1 MRKKG
6 PFDWVIDSAG
16 FLAGILLVGTVL
28 IVCFEICMRYFFQA
42 PQVWTVE
49 VCEYFLFFMT
59 FLGAPW
65 LLKVGGH
72 VNIDVLS
79 GQFGRRGQHVLGIA
93 SSLIGI
99 LVSAVI
105 CWFAVVTAWQ
115 CYETNVVV
123 TKTLTI
129 PKHYFLWAIGFG
141 YLLLLF
147 EFLRGALRHV
157 SGLREGN

>member
-1 MRKKG
+1 MQKKG
-6 PFDWVIDSAG
+6 PFDWVVDSAG
-16 FLAGILLVGTVL
+16 FVAGILLVGTVL
-28 IVCFEICMRYFFQA
+28 IVCFEICMRYFFKA

-49 VCEYFLFFMT
+49 VCEYLLFFMT
-59 FLGAPW
+59 FLGTPW

-72 VNIDVLS
+72 VNIDVIS
-79 GQFGRRGQHVLGIA
+79 GQLGNRGQHVLGII
-93 SSLIGI
+93 SSFIGI

-105 CWFAVVTAWQ
+105 CWFAALTTWQ
-115 CYETNVVV
+115 CYETHVVV
-123 TKTLTI
+123 TKTMTI

>member
-1 MRKKG
+1 MKKKG
-6 PFDWVIDSAG
+6 LFDWVVDSAG
-16 FLAGILLVGTVL
+16 FMAGMLLVGTVL
-28 IVCFEICMRYFFQA
+28 IVSFEICMRYFFRA

-79 GQFGRRGQHVLGIA
+79 AQFGKRGQHILGIVTA
-93 SSLIGI
+93 VIGV

-105 CWFAVVTAWQ
+105 CWFSFVTTWD
-115 CYETNVVV
+115 CYQSGVVV
-123 TKTLTI
+123 TKTMTI

-147 EFLRGALRHV
+147 EFLRGAFRH
-157 SGLREGN
+157 SLGLREGN